1 MSSQSCSGG
10 KVSTIEEVVPMN
22 LLDRPEYSF
31 LKTNPHLGKNIIFL
45 TYGGSYAYGTNVEGS
60 DIDIWGCTLNSKA
73 DLLGMGSFEQVVDD
87 HTDTTVYAFNK
98 LLGLLI
104 NCNPNTIEL
113 LGCKPEHYF
122 MLNPIGRQLLDQ
134 RKMFLSR
141 RAVNSFGG
149 YAGQQL
155 RRLENALAHDVYP
168 AEVKERHIMG
178 SCENAMCSF
187 QERYRTFTL
196 EQIRLSVG
204 EAGGKPQVLADI
216 NMEQVP
222 LREFTGMMGE
232 LVEIAWNYDK
242 IHHRNKKKDD
252 AHLNKHAM
260 HLVRLYLMCLDILER
275 EEIVTFREKDYDLLM
290 DIRNGRYQR
299 ADHTFNADFYDLLNE
314 LERRLDYAAKHTSLP
329 EAPDMAAIEAFQME
343 VNERVVRGEI

>member
-1 MSSQSCSGG
+1 MAGLS
-10 KVSTIEEVVPMN
+10 
-22 LLDRPEYSF
+22 LLDRPEYNF
-31 LKTNPHLGKNIIFL
+31 LQTDPRLGKNIIFL
-45 TYGGSYAYGTNVEGS
+45 TYGGSHAYGTNVEGS
-60 DIDIWGCTLNSKA
+60 DVDIRGCTLNSKA
-73 DLLGMGSFEQVVDD
+73 DLLGMGSFEQVIDD

-113 LGCKPEHYF
+113 LGCRPEHYF
-122 MLNPIGRQLLDQ
+122 VLTPIGRQLLDR

-155 RRLENALAHDVYP
+155 RRLENALAHDAYP
-168 AEVKERHIMG
+168 AQAKERHIIG
-178 SCENAMCSF
+178 SCENAMYSF
-187 QERYRTFTL
+187 PERYRTFGP

-216 NMEQVP
+216 NMERVP

-232 LVEIAWNYDK
+232 LVEITRNYDK

-260 HLVRLYLMCLDILER
+260 HLVRLYLMCLDILEK
-275 EEIVTFREKDYDLLM
+275 EEIVTYREADHGLLM
-290 DIRNGRYQR
+290 DIRNGRYQKE
-299 ADHTFNADFYDLLNE
+299 DHTFSAEFYELLND
-314 LERRLDYAAKHTSLP
+314 LEKRLDYAKQNTSLP
-329 EAPDMAAIEAFQME
+329 EAPDLARIEAFQME
-343 VNERVVRGEI
+343 VNERVVRNEF

>member
-1 MSSQSCSGG
+1 MS
-10 KVSTIEEVVPMN
+10 
-22 LLDRPEYSF
+22 LLDRPEYYF
-31 LKTNPHLGKNIIFL
+31 LQTNPHLGKNIIFL

-60 DIDIWGCTLNSKA
+60 DIDIRGCTLNSKA

-122 MLNPIGRQLLDQ
+122 VLTPIGRQLLDQ

-149 YAGQQL
+149 YAEQQL
-155 RRLENALAHDVYP
+155 RRLENALAHDTYP
-168 AEVKERHIMG
+168 AQTKERHIMG
-178 SCENAMCSF
+178 SCENAMYSF
-187 QERYRTFTL
+187 PERYRTFGP

-216 NMEQVP
+216 NMERVP

-232 LVEIAWNYDK
+232 LVEISRNYDK

-260 HLVRLYLMCLDILER
+260 HLVRLHLVRLYLMCLDILEK
-275 EEIVTFREKDYDLLM
+275 EEIMTYREADHDLLM
-290 DIRNGRYQR
+290 DIRSGHYQK
-299 ADHTFNADFYDLLNE
+299 ADHTFSAEFYDLLNG
-314 LERRLDYAAKHTSLP
+314 LEKRLDYAKKNTSLP
-329 EAPDMAAIEAFQME
+329 KVPNLAQIEAFQME
-343 VNERVVRGEI
+343 VNERVVRDEI

>member
-1 MSSQSCSGG
+1 MS
-10 KVSTIEEVVPMN
+10 
-22 LLDRPEYSF
+22 LLDRPEYNF
-31 LKTNPHLGKNIIFL
+31 LQTDPRLGKNIIFL
-45 TYGGSYAYGTNVEGS
+45 TYGGSHAYGTNVEGS
-60 DIDIWGCTLNSKA
+60 DIDIRGCSLNSKA

-113 LGCKPEHYF
+113 LGCRPEHYF
-122 MLNPIGRQLLDQ
+122 VLTPIGRQLLDR

-155 RRLENALAHDVYP
+155 RRLENALAHDAYP
-168 AEVKERHIMG
+168 IQAKERHIMG
-178 SCENAMCSF
+178 SCENAILSF
-187 QERYRTFTL
+187 PERYRTFSPA
-196 EQIRLSVG
+196 QIRLSVG
-204 EAGGKPQVLADI
+204 EAVGKPQVLADI
-216 NMEQVP
+216 NMERVP

-232 LVEIAWNYDK
+232 LVEITRNYDK

-260 HLVRLYLMCLDILER
+260 HLVRLYLMCLDILEK
-275 EEIVTFREKDYDLLM
+275 EEIVTYREADHGLLM
-290 DIRNGRYQR
+290 DIRNGRYQKE
-299 ADHTFNADFYDLLNE
+299 DHTFSAEFYDLLND
-314 LERRLDYAAKHTSLP
+314 LEKRLDYAAKHTSLP
-329 EAPDMAAIEAFQME
+329 ETPDLAVIEAFQME

>member
-1 MSSQSCSGG
+1 MILFNQ
-10 KVSTIEEVVPMN
+10 
-22 LLDRPEYSF
+22 PEYSF
-31 LKTNPHLGKNIIFL
+31 LKTDLHLGRNIIFL

-60 DIDIWGCTLNSKA
+60 DIDIRGCTLNRKA
-73 DLLGMGSFEQVVDD
+73 DLLGMGNFEQVVDD
-87 HTDTTVYAFNK
+87 RTDTTVYAFNK

-113 LGCKPEHYF
+113 LGCRPEHYF
-122 MLNPIGRQLLDQ
+122 VLTPIGRQLLDQ

-155 RRLENALAHDVYP
+155 RRLENALAHDAYP
-168 AEVKERHIMG
+168 AKVKERHIMG
-178 SCENAMCSF
+178 SCENAMNSF
-187 QERYRTFTL
+187 PGRYRSFTPK
-196 EQIRLSVG
+196 QIRLSVG

-216 NMEQVP
+216 NMERVP

-232 LVEIAWNYDK
+232 LVEITRNYDK

-260 HLVRLYLMCLDILER
+260 HLVRLYLMCLDILEK
-275 EEIVTFREKDYDLLM
+275 EEIVTYREADHDLLM
-290 DIRNGRYQR
+290 DIRNGQYQK
-299 ADHTFNADFYDLLNE
+299 ADHTFNADFYDLLND
-314 LERRLDYAAKHTSLP
+314 LEKRLDYAKQNTSLP
-329 EAPDMAAIEAFQME
+329 EAPDLPRIEAFQME
-343 VNERVVRGEI
+343 VNERVVRDEI

>member
-1 MSSQSCSGG
+1 M
-10 KVSTIEEVVPMN
+10 E
-22 LLDRPEYSF
+22 LLDRPEYGF
-31 LKTNPHLGKNIIFL
+31 LKNDPHLGQNIIFL

-60 DIDIWGCTLNSKA
+60 DIDIRGCTLNRKA
-73 DLLGMGSFEQVVDD
+73 DLLGMGNFEQVVDD
-87 HTDTTVYAFNK
+87 RTDTTVYAFNK

-113 LGCKPEHYF
+113 LGCRPEHYF
-122 MLNPIGRQLLDQ
+122 VLTPIGRQLIDQ

-155 RRLENALAHDVYP
+155 RRLENALVHDAYP

-178 SCENAMCSF
+178 SCENAMLSF
-187 QERYRTFTL
+187 PERYRTFDPT
-196 EQIRLSVG
+196 QIRLSVG
-204 EAGGKPQVLADI
+204 KAGGKPQVLADI
-216 NMEQVP
+216 NMERVP

-232 LVEIAWNYDK
+232 LVEITRNYDK

-260 HLVRLYLMCLDILER
+260 HLVRLYLMCLDILEK
-275 EEIVTFREKDYDLLM
+275 EEIVTYRAADHGLLM

-299 ADHTFNADFYDLLNE
+299 EDHTFNSAFYDLLNG
-314 LERRLDYAAKHTSLP
+314 LEKRLDYAREHTSLP
-329 EAPDMAAIEAFQME
+329 EAPDLARIEAFQME
-343 VNERVVRGEI
+343 VNERVVRDEI

>member
-1 MSSQSCSGG
+1 MEFLHG
-10 KVSTIEEVVPMN
+10 
-22 LLDRPEYSF
+22 PEYSF

-45 TYGGSYAYGTNVEGS
+45 TYGGSFAYGTNTEGS
-60 DIDIWGCTLNSKA
+60 DIDVRGSALNSKT
-73 DLLGMGSFEQVVDD
+73 DLLGMGDFEQVVDEG
-87 HTDTTVYAFNK
+87 TDTTVYSFNK
-98 LLGLLI
+98 LLALLI

-122 MLNPIGRQLLDQ
+122 VLTPIGKQLLDR

-155 RRLENALAHDVYP
+155 RRLENALSRDAYP

-178 SCENAMCSF
+178 SCENAMRSF
-187 QERYRTFTL
+187 PERYHTFEA
-196 EQIRLSVG
+196 EQIKLSVA
-204 EAGGKPQVLADI
+204 EVGGRPQVVADVA
-216 NMEQVP
+216 MQRVP

-232 LVEIAWNYDK
+232 LVEITRNYDK

-260 HLVRLYLMCLDILER
+260 PLVRLYLMCLDILEK
-275 EEIVTFREKDYDLLM
+275 EEIVTYRAADHDLLM
-290 DIRNGRYQR
+290 DIRNGQYQK
-299 ADHTFNADFYDLLNE
+299 AGHTFSAEFYDLLND
-314 LERRLDYAAKHTSLP
+314 LEKRLDYAKQNTSLP
-329 EAPDMAAIEAFQME
+329 ETPIWS
-343 VNERVVRGEI
+343 RLRRS